1 MLLKKRSL
9 MKNIQKDVIAKNLDA
24 KRNIVNVIKLVSN
37 ADKDVNVKV
46 VLIVI
51 SLRIKANHKIIKI

>member
-1 MLLKKRSL
+1 

-24 KRNIVNVIKLVSN
+24 KRNIVNVIKLISN
-37 ADKDVNVKV
+37 AEKNVNVKV

-51 SLRIKANHKIIKI
+51 RIKANQKITKI

>member
-51 SLRIKANHKIIKI
+51 SLRISANNKISKI